1 MVYWAVPATASRTAS
16 IRPGTIWRISAV
28 TSSTSSEDPGAPLA
42 TRRFPPRD
50 QLPPG
55 VTVEFLRGLG
65 TTWYERGFSYWARR
79 IGVMIGLAAIVAL
92 WTVIVGAIIH
102 HAGPA
107 GSPAFIAILTA
118 EIVVS
123 LVTGVWEFRRNWAH
137 PSRWT
142 SRDDDRARTAG
153 AWAGGLGSLI
163 RTGNILVVV
172 PIVLGRGERLWDGLE
187 ALEDHFQIEAV
198 NSPSGVT
205 HVILSRR

>member
-1 MVYWAVPATASRTAS
+1 MVLGGTGHGIADSFDKTRHDMAHFGGDIIHLILRIPA
-16 IRPGTIWRISAV
+16 
-28 TSSTSSEDPGAPLA
+28 
-42 TRRFPPRD
+42 
-50 QLPPG
+50 
-55 VTVEFLRGLG
+55 LRQH
-65 TTWYERGFSYWARR
+65 WERC
-79 IGVMIGLAAIVAL
+79 IGVVIGLAALVAL

-163 RTGNILVVV
+163 RTGNVLAGFVIGILALLSYGGILAAFVMSLAWELPSERAARQRSGAL
-172 PIVLGRGERLWDGLE
+172 PISAPR
-187 ALEDHFQIEAV
+187 QIVA
-198 NSPSGVT
+198 PP
-205 HVILSRR
+205 